1 MLIDGSIFAGNT
13 NTGDLIIGQSITV
26 NGGSFE
32 NNTNNTSV
40 INAGGDVTLMDA
52 SFRENESSD
61 SVVVANGN
69 VTVTGGSFT
78 DNTGNQSVIDAGGDV
93 TLENGVTFIENESS
107 DSVVSA
113 NGNVTVDG
121 GSFMNNRGTG
131 SLIKSNN
138 TVTVN
143 ETTFTGN
150 TNMGDLITGQSVTV
164 NSGNFTDNTG
174 NESVINATDSVTVQ
188 ESVFHGNGTQTLIKG
203 RDVILNESSIYE
215 NTAMGAIAS
224 GSNRLIV
231 VSTTIAENSA
241 ALDLQGGDVTAVN
254 STIAEASGIL
264 IEGNNVQIAN
274 SIVVTKDNS
283 DAVAGTE
290 VAVAYS
296 AISGKVNTIFA
307 DGMKSGLSY
316 ADVFGNNTLTNGF
329 ISLPADSPAVP
340 GVWTAVD
347 YDSSLVYYSTQPT
360 EIWAGAYN
368 QNTVSWNLLGY
379 GGIGGKA
386 DIPASAVFVK
396 GYGGLTPNM
405 GAYWGESWMP
415 DYGPGVNDTFVDASF
430 NGIGWNNNDIYNVVA
445 DNLVMNSGFLL
456 NFRNEMPAGSR
467 LYYEFTHAF
476 DDRYSTMDRFAVT
489 QGRFDLGIIP
499 SGETY
504 ITINVNGNISDDFT
518 RYTTTPYLSDGTPL
532 IPEELESMNPE
543 ITAPAEAVFT
553 FPAELEEKVMSY
565 LRRAEIFK
573 DDYDKAL
580 DSFLKV

>member
-1 MLIDGSIFAGNT
+1 MIDAGGDVTLENGVTFIENESSDSVVVANGNITVNVAGFERNQGAGSLLNSVNGDVLIDGSIFAGNT

-78 DNTGNQSVIDAGGDV
+78 ENTGNQSVID
-93 TLENGVTFIENESS
+93 
-107 DSVVSA
+107 
-113 NGNVTVDG
+113 
-121 GSFMNNRGTG
+121 
-131 SLIKSNN
+131 
-138 TVTVN
+138 
-143 ETTFTGN
+143 
-150 TNMGDLITGQSVTV
+150 
-164 NSGNFTDNTG
+164 
-174 NESVINATDSVTVQ
+174 ATDSVTVQ
-188 ESVFHGNGTQTLIKG
+188 ESVFHGNGTQTLISG
-203 RDVILNESSIYE
+203 RDIILNESSIYE
-215 NTAMGAIAS
+215 NTATGAIAS
-224 GSNRLIV
+224 GSNRLFV

-241 ALDLQGGDVTAVN
+241 ALDLRGGDVTVVN

-264 IEGNNVQIAN
+264 IEGDKIQIAN

-283 DAVAGTE
+283 NAVIGTE

-296 AISGKVNTIFA
+296 VISGKVDAAFA
-307 DGMKSGLSY
+307 DGMKAGLSY
-316 ADVFGNNTLTNGF
+316 ADVFGNNSLTNGF
-329 ISLPADSPAVP
+329 ISLPADSPAMQ
-340 GVWTAVD
+340 GVWTAID
-347 YDSSLVYYSTQPT
+347 YGANEVYYSTIPDG
-360 EIWAGAYN
+360 IWVNAYN
-368 QNTVSWNLLGY
+368 KETVSWNLLGRGAI
-379 GGIGGKA
+379 GGISNVGKNAEFVSGRGG
-386 DIPASAVFVK
+386 DI
-396 GYGGLTPNM
+396 PNM
-405 GAYWGESWMP
+405 GAVWNIAWRP
-415 DYGPGVNDTFVDASF
+415 DSGPGVNDTFIDPSF
-430 NGIGWNNNDIYNVVA
+430 NGIGWNNNDIYNIVA

-456 NFRNEMPAGSR
+456 NFRNEMPVGGHW
-467 LYYEFTHAF
+467 YYDFTHAF

-543 ITAPAEAVFT
+543 TTAPAEDVFT